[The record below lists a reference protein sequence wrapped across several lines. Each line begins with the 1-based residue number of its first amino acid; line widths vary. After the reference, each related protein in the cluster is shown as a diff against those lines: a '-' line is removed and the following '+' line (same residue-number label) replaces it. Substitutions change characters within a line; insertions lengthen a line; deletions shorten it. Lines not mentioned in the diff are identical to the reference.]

1 MKPRERAIAALEL
14 REPDDIVPTFELE
27 FQLTE
32 ELFGKGTRFIT
43 GEDLKGTTG
52 IAREKL
58 LLQNALLMIKVA
70 EVLDYS
76 IIRINWL
83 PTIEDELFTIK
94 FLKKEVGEEYLLACE
109 ASGTYGIPSGEHMEA
124 FVYFLFDHREEAH
137 RQAKTMRD
145 WAIKRSKILRD
156 VGLDCVTHCTD
167 YCFNAG
173 PFLSPS
179 MFAEFVTPYLQE
191 IIGSQRDLGLYVIL
205 HTDGNIMPIIDQ
217 LLSARPHAL
226 HSLDPMAKVDIGEVK
241 RLYGGEVCL
250 CGNVNCAILHME
262 SPRKVILDTLRTIK
276 EASPGGGHI
285 LCTSNVPFKG
295 MPLENYLAMLYVRE
309 RFARYPLDIH
319 AIEKEMNL
327 LREEGKGKFCLE

>member
-1 MKPRERAIAALEL
+1 MKPRDRAIAALEL
-14 REPDDIVPTFELE
+14 RQPDDIVPTFELE

-32 ELFGKGTRFIT
+32 ELFGKGVRFIT
-43 GEDLKGTTG
+43 GEDLKATTMQE
-52 IAREKL
+52 RERL
-58 LLQNALLMIKVA
+58 LTQNALLMVKVA

-83 PTIEDELFTIK
+83 PTIEDEIFTIK
-94 FLKKEVGEEYLLACE
+94 FLKKEVGEEYLIACE
-109 ASGTYGIPSGEHMEA
+109 ASGTYGIPSGEHMES

-137 RQAKTMRD
+137 RQAGKMRD
-145 WAIKRSKILRD
+145 WAIERSKRLRD
-156 VGLDCVTHCTD
+156 AGLDCVTHCTD

-173 PFLSPS
+173 PFLSPT

-191 IIGSQRDLGLYVIL
+191 IIGAQRDLGFYVIL

-217 LLSARPHAL
+217 LLSAHPHAL
-226 HSLDPMAKVDIGEVK
+226 HSLDPMAKVDIAEVK
-241 RLYGGEVCL
+241 RLFGHRVCL

-262 SPRKVILDTLRTIK
+262 SPRKVIIDTLRAIRD
-276 EASPGGGHI
+276 ASPGGGHI

-309 RFARYPLDIH
+309 RFARYPLDLP
-319 AIEKEMNL
+319 AIEKELEL
-327 LREEGKGKFCLE
+327 LKEADEEKVY

>member
-1 MKPRERAIAALEL
+1 MKPRDRAIAALEL
-14 REPDDIVPTFELE
+14 RQPDDIVPTFELE

-32 ELFGKGTRFIT
+32 ELFGKGVRFIT
-43 GEDLKGTTG
+43 GEDLKATTMQE
-52 IAREKL
+52 RERL
-58 LLQNALLMIKVA
+58 LTQNALLMVKVA

-83 PTIEDELFTIK
+83 PTIEDEIFTIK
-94 FLKKEVGEEYLLACE
+94 FLKKEVGEEYLIACE
-109 ASGTYGIPSGEHMEA
+109 ASGTYGIPSGEHMES

-137 RQAKTMRD
+137 RQAGKMRD
-145 WAIKRSKILRD
+145 WAIERSKRLRD
-156 VGLDCVTHCTD
+156 AGLDCVTHCTD

-173 PFLSPS
+173 PFLSPT

-191 IIGSQRDLGLYVIL
+191 IIGAQRNLGLYVIL

-217 LLSARPHAL
+217 LLSAHPHAL
-226 HSLDPMAKVDIGEVK
+226 HSLDPMAKVDIAEVK
-241 RLYGGEVCL
+241 RLFGHRVCL

-262 SPRKVILDTLRTIK
+262 SPRKVIIDTLRAIRD
-276 EASPGGGHI
+276 ASPGGGHI

-309 RFARYPLDIH
+309 RFARYPLDLP
-319 AIEKEMNL
+319 AIEKELEL
-327 LREEGKGKFCLE
+327 LKEADEEKVY